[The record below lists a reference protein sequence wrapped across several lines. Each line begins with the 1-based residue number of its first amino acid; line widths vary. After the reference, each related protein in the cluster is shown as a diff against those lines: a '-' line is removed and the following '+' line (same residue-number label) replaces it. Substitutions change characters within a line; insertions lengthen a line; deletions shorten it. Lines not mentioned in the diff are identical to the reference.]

1 ALTRVMCDVPI
12 NYELIVVDDDS
23 NDSTAELAREYASR
37 DRRVRVFIR
46 RGKKGLAG
54 AVIYGWEQT
63 DANLLGVIDADLQ
76 HPPDLLPRLIEP
88 VLNGNDIAIA
98 SRYVRGNGDSVSEW
112 NKLRAFIS
120 RAGTLAT
127 APLQRAG
134 TRISDPLSGF
144 FVVKRECIE
153 GLDLKP

>member
-1 ALTRVMCDVPI
+1 
-12 NYELIVVDDDS
+12 
-23 NDSTAELAREYASR
+23 
-37 DRRVRVFIR
+37 
-46 RGKKGLAG
+46 
-54 AVIYGWEQT
+54 
-63 DANLLGVIDADLQ
+63 
-76 HPPDLLPRLIEP
+76 
-88 VLNGNDIAIA
+88 DIAIA

-153 GLDLKP
+153 GLDLKPEGFKILLEILVRGRFKRPIEVPFHFGTRHAGKSKADFKVALAYFTLLGRLSRYALFGQGQR